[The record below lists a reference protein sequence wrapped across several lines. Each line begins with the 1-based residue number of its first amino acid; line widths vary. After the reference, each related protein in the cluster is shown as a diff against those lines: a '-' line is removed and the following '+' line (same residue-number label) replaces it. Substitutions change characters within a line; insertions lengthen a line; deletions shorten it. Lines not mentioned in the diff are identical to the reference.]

1 MLRAESWHLYL
12 GPVLYARIYME
23 LQPCKLESIWS
34 SSLAS
39 WDLYGA
45 QEFGPPSLFRMLIKK
60 ICLKDSE
67 KVAVTAALAVMAV
80 LAWWVHT
87 IGCHCHPPWRKD
99 EILWSWPNKFRS
111 YKKVQLDMSNFSFYI
126 SSYIKIKEHMLYSSR
141 WTSSRCLPPGGD
153 GYSPLVTLSLYST
166 TVLKTSVGVN
176 LPTAAGVFFSH
187 LSHYQVNL
195 KLLVM
200 SIPAF
205 HLVREKVT
213 VKKKLWFRNQPTC

>member
-87 IGCHCHPPWRKD
+87 IGCHCHPPWNAHGGKMKYYEAGQTNFAHTKRFSLTCQTLAFIFLL
-99 EILWSWPNKFRS
+99 ILR
-111 YKKVQLDMSNFSFYI
+111 
-126 SSYIKIKEHMLYSSR
+126 
-141 WTSSRCLPPGGD
+141 
-153 GYSPLVTLSLYST
+153 
-166 TVLKTSVGVN
+166 LKNTCC
-176 LPTAAGVFFSH
+176 TAAGGPVAGVCHQVVMVTVH
-187 LSHYQVNL
+187 LSLCHYT
-195 KLLVM
+195 LLQ
-200 SIPAF
+200 S
-205 HLVREKVT
+205 
-213 VKKKLWFRNQPTC
+213 